1 MARYSNL
8 YYLIGLL
15 VVLFGSTRVSAKPIN
30 LEGIIVN
37 PSALP
42 IPEKSDYPDCNYTA
56 MFQVK
61 NILSQDS
68 SIPEKIVLVIPGFR
82 KRKLLTDSIYTSGQ
96 RLMVKIELF
105 DDISE
110 TLRQIQ
116 QADQINSLEYDY
128 YYLTEG
134 TRIDQIGPIVRS
146 PVGISKNNPLTQPIA
161 DAKKPKLTTQEKKAA
176 KLRKQAM
183 QKDLDRINKLLAKN
197 GGDFKKWYDNLNDM
211 RREYGKVIEKKDF
224 KWIGDSYFS
233 LKSWALYKEEYL
245 NYDFV
250 SAMIDY
256 NQYLRDRNIDFIVV
270 RVPSMNEVVGDL
282 FIQSFNNTEFNPYLH
297 EFIKI
302 LLENDV
308 ETIDL
313 VPPLV
318 KNRFKYPLLFWYQTI
333 DPHPA
338 EGAGRITAQILS
350 DRIKRYSMRKNKSPR
365 VYLASTTMIPF
376 RDDIYKCDYT
386 WPDGNKKYDTNSA
399 VSFLGVFSK
408 DGNVLQI
415 NENSGSPVLFIGDSF
430 LDYSPYGSRGG
441 SIPQYFYYE
450 SGVLPDKF
458 YRYGGATNLF
468 GELIRKGDSFLVNR
482 RVVIFIMNSGGILK
496 DAKWFMINKNSKA
509 ALSAVNRD

>member
-8 YYLIGLL
+8 FYLIGLL

-37 PSALP
+37 LSALP
-42 IPEKSDYPDCNYTA
+42 LPEKSDYPDCNYTA
-56 MFQVK
+56 MFQVE

-82 KRKLLTDSIYTSGQ
+82 KRKLLTDSIYSSGQ
-96 RLMVKIELF
+96 RLKVKIELF

-116 QADQINSLEYDY
+116 QADQINSLDYDY
-128 YYLTEG
+128 YYLYEGIKIEPIGTVVQLPTESRKNAL
-134 TRIDQIGPIVRS
+134 THSTTSIDI
-146 PVGISKNNPLTQPIA
+146 N
-161 DAKKPKLTTQEKKAA
+161 KLTPQRGNAD
-176 KLRKQAM
+176 KLRKQAI
-183 QKDLDRINKLLAKN
+183 QKDLARINKLLSKN
-197 GGDFKKWYDNLNDM
+197 GGDFKKWYDNLNDV

-282 FIQSFNNTEFNPYLH
+282 FIQSFNNTEFNPYLQK
-297 EFIKI
+297 FNKI

-318 KNRFKYPLLFWYQTI
+318 KNRFKYPLLFWYQTT

-338 EGAGRITAQILS
+338 EGAGRIIARELT
-350 DRIKRYSMRKNKSPR
+350 DRLKRYNFKAVKTTT
-365 VYLASTTMIPF
+365 VYLVSTTMFPF

-386 WPDGNKKYDTNSA
+386 WPDGNIKYDTSSA
-399 VSFLGVFSK
+399 ASFLGVFSQ

-430 LDYSPYGSRGG
+430 VDYSPNNIRGG

-458 YRYGGATNLF
+458 CRYGGATNLF

-496 DAKWFMINKNSKA
+496 DARWFMINKNPKA
-509 ALSAVNRD
+509 ALSSVNRD

>member
-1 MARYSNL
+1 MAGYCNL
-8 YYLIGLL
+8 FYLIGLL
-15 VVLFGSTRVSAKPIN
+15 VVLLGSARVSAKPII
-30 LEGIIVN
+30 LEGRIVN
-37 PSALP
+37 SSALP
-42 IPEKSDYPDCNYTA
+42 LPEKSDYPDCNYTA
-56 MFQVK
+56 MFQVE

-82 KRKLLTDSIYTSGQ
+82 KRKLLTDSIYPSGQ
-96 RLMVKIELF
+96 RLKVTIELF
-105 DDISE
+105 DDIPE

-116 QADQINSLEYDY
+116 QADQINSLECDY

-134 TRIDQIGPIVRS
+134 IRIDQIGSIVRS
-146 PVGISKNNPLTQPIA
+146 PGRFHKTNPLTQPTA
-161 DAKKPKLTTQEKKAA
+161 VTKKHKLTSQEKRAA
-176 KLRKQAM
+176 KLRKQAIK
-183 QKDLDRINKLLAKN
+183 KDLDRINQLLAKN

-211 RREYGKVIEKKDF
+211 RKEYGKVIEKKDC

-270 RVPSMNEVVGDL
+270 RVSSMNEVVGDL
-282 FIQSFNNTEFNPYLH
+282 FIKDFNNPEFNPYLH
-297 EFIKI
+297 KMNKI

-313 VPPLV
+313 VPSLE
-318 KNRFKYPLLFWYQTI
+318 KNRLKYSLLFWYQTT

-350 DRIKRYSMRKNKSPR
+350 DRIKRYSMRKNKYPR

-376 RDDIYKCDYT
+376 RDDRYKCDYT
-386 WPDGNKKYDTNSA
+386 YPDGSPKWNPDSPVEFK
-399 VSFLGVFSK
+399 GVFTDK
-408 DGNVLQI
+408 GEVMQIKEGN
-415 NENSGSPVLFIGDSF
+415 NSPVLFIGDSF
-430 LDYSPYGSRGG
+430 VDYSPYHIRGG

-458 YRYGGATNLF
+458 CRYGGATRLF

-482 RVVIFIMNSGGILK
+482 RVVIFIMNSGGLLK
-496 DAKWFMINKNSKA
+496 DARWFMINKNPKA